1 MPQQFVVALRMDQ
14 KHLSV
19 FVAAAEEANLTRAAS
34 RLHMTQQNASRLI
47 AQFELNLGVRLFD
60 RTSKG
65 LVLTESGAAL
75 LEDARQIVS
84 LAGRARIEARRAAGL
99 DLNCVRLGFPKHGN
113 WVLGSSV
120 LKAFRRRWPKFN
132 VEIHEVSAETR
143 IAAIADQR
151 LDAAFIFWPADEAM
165 ALGPLLI
172 SDQLSSEPVSVIV
185 PDDHRFAAVK
195 RVPISELASERI
207 IRWERRTNPAV
218 FDRVVAA
225 CRSAGFELPFT
236 SYVPEA
242 VSRDMIAPLIASG
255 VGLSLTFR
263 SFMDCDG
270 WSGLAMRPL
279 YAPNLLFRF
288 WLVRRR
294 EDRSP
299 ALQAFCRIVRGV
311 ARSE

>member
-1 MPQQFVVALRMDQ
+1 MDQ
-14 KHLSV
+14 KQLSV

-34 RLHMTQQNASRLI
+34 RLNMTQQNASRLI

-65 LVLTESGAAL
+65 LVLTDSGAAL
-75 LEDARQIVS
+75 LEDARQINS
-84 LAGRARIEARRAAGL
+84 LADLARIKARRAAGL

-113 WVLGSSV
+113 WVLAPRV
-120 LKAFRRRWPKFN
+120 LKAFRRQWPKFN
-132 VEIHEVSAETR
+132 MEIHEVSAEAR
-143 IAAIADQR
+143 LAAIIDQR
-151 LDAAFIFWPADEAM
+151 LDAAFIFWPADEAL
-165 ALGPLLI
+165 ALGPYLI
-172 SDQLSSEPVSVIV
+172 SDQLLSEPVSVVV
-185 PDDHRFAAVK
+185 PDDHRFVAMK

-255 VGLSLTFR
+255 VGLVLTFR

-279 YAPNLLFRF
+279 YAPNLSFRS

-299 ALQAFCRIVRGV
+299 ALQAFCRVVRDAVSSG
-311 ARSE
+311 